1 MSNTPHE
8 KIVDLRNKII
18 GLLEQ
23 QPDLLR
29 NEDGMA
35 ITTSALLEVTL
46 NLMLMHYGASFTE
59 KTIQMALRDFL
70 AKHKAN

>member
-1 MSNTPHE
+1 MNHTPHE

-18 GLLEQ
+18 KLLEQ
-23 QPDLLR
+23 QPDLMSSK
-29 NEDGMA
+29 EGMA

-59 KTIQMALRDFL
+59 NAIQTALREFL